1 MAKELGIAHEFHTPD
16 EVTRLYPL
24 VSLKGVVGA
33 LYTPDNGHV
42 GPAMATQSLAIGA
55 CQRGAE
61 INCHTKVV
69 DFAQRPGGEWD
80 VEIDKGTIAA
90 GVVVNATGLRSDE
103 IAALAG
109 NFLPLVAIQL
119 QHLVTEAIPEV
130 ADLET
135 ELPVLGGLD
144 GSFYLRQELDGILT
158 GVYEEKPVFWAIDGI
173 PPPRLW
179 SGHLARK
186 PGARRKKRRRCPS
199 PRARPRLGGDQEYQP
214 SVAPPDAPPTP
225 KA

>member
-1 MAKELGIAHEFHTPD
+1 
-16 EVTRLYPL
+16 
-24 VSLKGVVGA
+24 
-33 LYTPDNGHV
+33 
-42 GPAMATQSLAIGA
+42 MATQSLTIGRA
-55 CQRGAE
+55 SAAPRSTATQRLSTSRNDRA
-61 INCHTKVV
+61 
-69 DFAQRPGGEWD
+69 AS
-80 VEIDKGTIAA
+80 GTWKSTRGRLPPASSSTLRA
-90 GVVVNATGLRSDE
+90 LRSDE

-135 ELPVLGGLD
+135 ELPVLRGLD

-214 SVAPPDAPPTP
+214 SVAPLDAPPTP